1 MSLEME
7 MKARDIVITDARGV
21 FELRRYLNEE
31 ERTISRPVKA
41 LWKRQ
46 SELVTIDTVK
56 LALQA
61 DAVPPEWENPW
72 NRMIR
77 EFVRDD
83 IIPEWVKSIAVA
95 GDRMAKKVNRLQR
108 KQFDF
113 DSTMTSVKGWVD
125 SEGGKL
131 IVNLTAAQ
139 VGSVGALLQDQ
150 IALGMT
156 SPYILAQRIR
166 PIVGLTEREAL
177 AVARFMAS
185 LTEEGVAAN
194 VINSQVAN
202 YTKFLHKNRAS
213 RIARTELS
221 NAYNFGQMDSMRQ
234 AVAEGWLPGVPE
246 KSWMAGGANPCEIC
260 QDNEAA
266 GPIALDSVFPSGDEH
281 PTAHPNC
288 ECAVGYRVR
297 R

>member
-1 MSLEME
+1 MAIET
-7 MKARDIVITDARGV
+7 KARDLVITDARSV
-21 FELRRYLNEE
+21 FELRRYLNDE
-31 ERTISRPVKA
+31 ERSISRPAKV
-41 LWKRQ
+41 LWKKQ

-56 LALQA
+56 LALRA
-61 DAVPPEWENPW
+61 GTVPPEWEDPW

-83 IIPEWVKSIAVA
+83 IITQWTKSISVA
-95 GDRMAKKVNRLQR
+95 GDRIAKKVNRIQR
-108 KQFDF
+108 KQFGF
-113 DSTMTSVKGWVD
+113 DSTMTSVKAWID
-125 SEGGKL
+125 NEGGKL
-131 IVNLTAAQ
+131 IVNLSAAQ
-139 VGSVGALLQDQ
+139 MGSVHALLQDQ
-150 IALGMT
+150 IALGVT

-166 PIVGLTEREAL
+166 PIVGLTERETL

-221 NAYNFGQMDSMRQ
+221 NSYNFGQMDSMRQ
-234 AVAEGWLPGVPE
+234 AVDEGWLPGVPE

-260 QDNEAA
+260 EENEAA
-266 GPIALDSVFPSGDEH
+266 GPIALDAAFPSGHEH
-281 PTAHPNC
+281 PTAHPQC